1 MISFPIWAFSDLEI
15 ISWFTVRREYSPDS
29 LSTTLPSVSWESPF
43 MIEGPFTMRPPSLTT
58 TLSHK
63 LMKNSNGL
71 VETGL
76 Q

>member
-1 MISFPIWAFSDLEI
+1 MTIFRFQVFSDLQI
-15 ISWFTVRREYSPDS
+15 ISWFTVRRENSPDS

-43 MIEGPFTMRPPSLTT
+43 MIEGRFTTRPPSLTT

-71 VETGL
+71 MEAGL
-76 Q
+76 